1 MKAGELRKKSRE
13 DLQELLDELVN
24 LRREQ
29 FNLRMQ
35 QATGQMARPDQYRKV
50 RKNIARVK
58 TVLRAQAIEQESK
71 TAGRE
76 NVRGDAS

>member
-1 MKAGELRKKSRE
+1 MNASELRGKSE
-13 DLQELLDELVN
+13 QELRDELLA

-35 QATGQMARPDQYRKV
+35 QGINPDAVRSDQISRV

-58 TVLRAQAIEQESK
+58 TVMNEKRGEQS
-71 TAGRE
+71 
-76 NVRGDAS
+76 

>member
-1 MKAGELRKKSRE
+1 MKASELKAKST
-13 DLQELLDELVN
+13 DELFEELVN
-24 LRREQ
+24 LRPEQ

-58 TVLRAQAIEQESK
+58 TVLRAQGIEAAKVE
-71 TAGRE
+71 G
-76 NVRGDAS
+76 ASS

>member
-1 MKAGELRKKSRE
+1 MNVSELKNKSK
-13 DLQELLDELVN
+13 DELLDELVN

-35 QATGQMARPDQYRKV
+35 QATGQMTRPDQYRKV

-58 TVLRAQAIEQESK
+58 TVLSAQKIASAKQE
-71 TAGRE
+71 G
-76 NVRGDAS
+76 ASA